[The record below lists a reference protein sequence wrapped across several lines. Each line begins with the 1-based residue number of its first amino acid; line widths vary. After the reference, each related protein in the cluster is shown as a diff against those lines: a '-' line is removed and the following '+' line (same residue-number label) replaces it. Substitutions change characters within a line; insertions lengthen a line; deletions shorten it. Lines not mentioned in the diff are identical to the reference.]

1 MLKINKNGSLRLP
14 FFLLRIRD
22 FMLSILF
29 IPIKH
34 NFWDLE
40 KASLNVQV

>member
-22 FMLSILF
+22 FMLNNTNVSILVDQK
-29 IPIKH
+29 IIR
-34 NFWDLE
+34 
-40 KASLNVQV
+40 